1 MATALRV
8 GGAALL
14 VVALSV
20 AYWYFRPGSEFS
32 PAEVIRASGVDDRRE
47 SYRHMDEVYPSS
59 PIIRPRQVT
68 TFERDLVD
76 DLEPTWVWMGQ
87 DRNLEQYLEQRS
99 VQGLYVLKDGKVRF
113 ERYYGDAGPEDHFT
127 SWSVAKSWVST
138 LIAIGMRD
146 GKISGLD
153 DLVSD
158 YAPEYVGTDYGDTS
172 IRDLLNMSSGIQFN
186 ENYEEPGADI
196 RKLFFN
202 TFLMN
207 RDVDNTVRQFA
218 RFRPAGEHF
227 NYISTNTQVLSAVL
241 RGAYGMPLIDIV
253 NEELSTPLG
262 LSGGYWLTDRK
273 GKDKKELGYCCLQ
286 LTLEDYAKL
295 GQLYVQEGMLGDQR
309 ILPEGW
315 IEAVRTVPQESHSM
329 DNPRRLGYSLHF
341 WLLADMPGAFAM
353 QGYDGQYIAMDPDND
368 LVIVMVSADRTMDYS
383 QPAEHPLLFSAIR
396 EELRRIDN

>member
-47 SYRHMDEVYPSS
+47 NYRHMDEVYPSS

-196 RKLFFN
+196 RKL
-202 TFLMN
+202 
-207 RDVDNTVRQFA
+207 
-218 RFRPAGEHF
+218 
-227 NYISTNTQVLSAVL
+227 
-241 RGAYGMPLIDIV
+241 
-253 NEELSTPLG
+253 
-262 LSGGYWLTDRK
+262 
-273 GKDKKELGYCCLQ
+273 
-286 LTLEDYAKL
+286 
-295 GQLYVQEGMLGDQR
+295 
-309 ILPEGW
+309 
-315 IEAVRTVPQESHSM
+315 
-329 DNPRRLGYSLHF
+329 
-341 WLLADMPGAFAM
+341 
-353 QGYDGQYIAMDPDND
+353 
-368 LVIVMVSADRTMDYS
+368 
-383 QPAEHPLLFSAIR
+383 
-396 EELRRIDN
+396 